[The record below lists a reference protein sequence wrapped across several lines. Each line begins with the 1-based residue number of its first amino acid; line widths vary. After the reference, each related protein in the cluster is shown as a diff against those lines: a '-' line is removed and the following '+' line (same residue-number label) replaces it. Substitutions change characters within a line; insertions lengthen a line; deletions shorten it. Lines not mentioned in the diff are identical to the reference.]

1 MDNILKELLETYGV
15 SGNEEAVRDVIKRE
29 LSGLDCTIHEDKMGN
44 LIAKLGQGEQK
55 LMICAHMDQIGVIAT
70 YIEESGLIRVGSV
83 GDFNAEDAANSTVRF
98 KNGTVG
104 RLCRSKDDMF
114 VDIGASNK
122 AEVLCKIKE
131 GDTACFI
138 GAIQEFNE
146 DKIAAP
152 NLDDRI
158 GCYILIKLAKEMKA
172 KGREIYIVFSTQ
184 EELGARG
191 SRAAAFAIDPDIC
204 IVVDVEK
211 AGDVIGGEGNV
222 KLAAGPVIKVI
233 DKTLIMHHEV
243 KGMLENAAKESN
255 LSIQYTVSSGKS
267 DGGSIHKERSGI
279 KTGELSIPIRYKHTG
294 AEMVSL
300 KDVNAALKLLSNI

>member
-29 LSGLDCTIHEDKMGN
+29 LSDLDCTIHEDKMGN

-83 GDFNAEDAANSTVRF
+83 GDFSIEDNANSMIRF

-104 RLCRSKDDMF
+104 RLCRSKDDMYA
-114 VDIGASNK
+114 DIGASNK
-122 AEVLCKIKE
+122 EEVLSKIKE

-138 GAIQEFNE
+138 GSIQEFSG
-146 DKIAAP
+146 DKIIAP

-158 GCYILIKLAKEMKA
+158 GCYILLKLAKEIKA

-191 SRAAAFAIDPDIC
+191 SRAAAFAIDPDTC
-204 IVVDVEK
+204 VVVDVEK

-233 DKTLIMHHEV
+233 DRTLIMHHEV
-243 KGMLENAAKESN
+243 KEMLESAAAESN
-255 LSIQYTVSSGKS
+255 LEVQYSVSAGKS